1 MVYVVLKDATN
12 VPATITQ
19 LLKALTVVAPLRGAV
34 PQLPMSACAQDTRDY
49 RLVEVLC
56 LLV

>member
-1 MVYVVLKDATN
+1 MLLEVMN
-12 VPATITQ
+12 VPVNHLAV
-19 LLKALTVVAPLRGAV
+19 LKALTVVAPLRGAV